1 MRLAFANIARVVTP
15 ISESGARPQVPVRER
30 LIVAL
35 DVPTAADAK
44 ALVEKLDDSVLFY
57 KIGLELAMRP
67 GYFELLDWLV
77 ARDKRVFT
85 DLKLYDIPATVG
97 AAVRQLSSCGADF
110 LTVHGDRS
118 ITDAAAENKGERLKI
133 LAVTVLTSIGQS
145 DLEAMGVGIS
155 VEELAL
161 LRARQAV
168 ASGCDGVITS
178 GLEAARLRDALGPAP
193 IIVTPGIRPKDRR
206 GGDDQK
212 RVVTPGEAIRRG
224 ADHIVVGRPVRA
236 APDPYAAAAAIQ
248 DEIEAVFR

>member
-1 MRLAFANIARVVTP
+1 MADTP
-15 ISESGARPQVPVRER
+15 SAPGIRPPVPVRER

-35 DVPTAADAK
+35 DVPTADDAK

-77 ARDKRVFT
+77 ARDKRVFA

-110 LTVHGDRS
+110 LTVHGDRA
-118 ITDAAAENKGERLKI
+118 IMDAAAEHKGERLKI

-145 DLEAMGVGIS
+145 DLEAMGVGIGI
-155 VEELAL
+155 EQLAL
-161 LRARQAV
+161 LRARQAI
-168 ASGCDGVITS
+168 AAGCDGIITS
-178 GLEAARLRDALGPAP
+178 GLEAARLRETLGPAP
-193 IIVTPGIRPKDRR
+193 LIVTPGIRPADKRR
-206 GGDDQK
+206 DDDQK

-236 APDPYAAAAAIQ
+236 ASDPHAAAMAIQ
-248 DEIEAVFR
+248 DEIAAVCQ